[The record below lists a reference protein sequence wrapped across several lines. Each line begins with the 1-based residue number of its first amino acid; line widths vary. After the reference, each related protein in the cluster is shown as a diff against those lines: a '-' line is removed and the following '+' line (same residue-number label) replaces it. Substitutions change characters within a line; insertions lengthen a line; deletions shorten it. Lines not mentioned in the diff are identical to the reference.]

1 MDSWRKHKYFDY
13 ARKNVTN
20 NSYNYIKWNIK
31 LKYDHPYQNILCFC
45 ALAKG
50 TIINQIRVQ
59 LSEICNPVISI
70 TKRVTTESYSN
81 HRNNLIKEVKFPLF
95 SIYNHP
101 FHCLKCSAWKVLVPF
116 QVLIFAIVGALRHY
130 VQDHLQWCARVCLL
144 VIYAPLHKYFLFIF
158 LFWAIFARNPER
170 RHAQMNGGTCI

>member
-101 FHCLKCSAWKVLVPF
+101 FHCLKCSA
-116 QVLIFAIVGALRHY
+116 
-130 VQDHLQWCARVCLL
+130 
-144 VIYAPLHKYFLFIF
+144 
-158 LFWAIFARNPER
+158 
-170 RHAQMNGGTCI
+170 